1 MLLRTSQLL
10 NVPVMSLQ
18 TGKQIAASSRVLL
31 DPSDL
36 KIIAFELVGEG
47 LSEHPS
53 FLRIQDVREVSDI
66 GFIID
71 SSEEIV
77 GLEDV
82 ISLKEL
88 YELHFDLEG
97 LRVIDTQK
105 QKLGKVEGSVF
116 NTDTFTVE
124 QLRVKR
130 PLLKSFGDAELL
142 IGHKQIVEI
151 NDQEVIVKAP
161 TIKANQRATK
171 KPAASEFTNPFKKP
185 ASAPQPDTSS
195 TTQ

>member
-18 TGKQIAASSRVLL
+18 TGKQIAASSRVML

-47 LSEHPS
+47 LNEHPS

-151 NDQEVIVKAP
+151 NDHEVIVKAP
-161 TIKANQRATK
+161 TIKANQRTAK
-171 KPAASEFTNPFKKP
+171 KPATSEFTNPFKKP
-185 ASAPQPDTSS
+185 TSAPQPDTSS